1 TPTKPP
7 PGPTPPPPDTGRPP
21 SPPPAASDKKAF
33 NTPGAAALSPA
44 PADPT
49 KGIAFDGRLAEDFKL
64 TTGTWVHVGGLRVG
78 ALAAASPALQDAIV
92 AGENR
97 AFIALLAWL
106 HPPACP
112 QLIRRGGPLVR
123 LAPPQAAPPPPAAAA
138 SAWDPP

>member
-78 ALAAASPALQDAIV
+78 ALAAASPALQDGII

-97 AFIALLAWL
+97 AFVGMLAWL
-106 HPPACP
+106 YAAGCHSLIVRETPRVEFASDPAG
-112 QLIRRGGPLVR
+112 RSHG
-123 LAPPQAAPPPPAAAA
+123 AAVQGAEE
-138 SAWDPP
+138 